1 MNKLIRN
8 FTALGATTLL
18 ATALTAC
25 GNDDDHHSSQ
35 VDPVKAA
42 LESYQAQEQL
52 VNERLTKFDDLDFN
66 VFTGEQWDRLQ
77 ESHAENI
84 LVHWPDGH
92 TTEGLD
98 THITDLRG
106 FFVWA
111 PDTRIETHPIRIGQG
126 DYTGVVGVIEGT
138 FTLPMPIG
146 NDQYIQPTGQAFKLS
161 MVTIGH
167 WTSDGVMDEEWLFW
181 DNQAFYQQ
189 IGLGQ

>member
-1 MNKLIRN
+1 MKLSRQL
-8 FTALGATTLL
+8 TTLTATTLL
-18 ATALTAC
+18 AAALTAC
-25 GNDDDHHSSQ
+25 GGDDGNDSNL
-35 VDPVKAA
+35 DPVKAA
-42 LESYQAQEQL
+42 LAAYQAQESL
-52 VNERLTKFDDLDFN
+52 VNERLEKFDELDFE

-77 ESHAENI
+77 ESHAEDI

-98 THITDLRG
+98 VHIQDLTG

-138 FTLPMPIG
+138 FTMPMPIG

-167 WTSDGVMDEEWLFW
+167 WTEEGVMDEEWLYW